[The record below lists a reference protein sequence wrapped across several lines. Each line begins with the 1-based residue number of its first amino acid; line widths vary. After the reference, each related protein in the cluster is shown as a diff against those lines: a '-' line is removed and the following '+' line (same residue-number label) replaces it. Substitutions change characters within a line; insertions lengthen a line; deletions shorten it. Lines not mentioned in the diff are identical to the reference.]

1 MSRNSDPD
9 SIMEMF
15 SRFGR
20 ELKMPNVDVDAIL
33 RHHRKNFEALE
44 NSAKVSAAGASSLMN
59 RQREMLQATLQ
70 EAAEMARNFG
80 SPGNPRELVK
90 KQADFARKSFEAAV
104 KNAGEVSELV
114 KKSSTDSIEILR
126 ARIRESMEEVRES
139 FDKRK

>member
-1 MSRNSDPD
+1 MSKNSDPD

-20 ELKMPNVDVDAIL
+20 ELKMPKIDVDAIL
-33 RHHRKNFEALE
+33 RHHRKNIEALE
-44 NSAKVSAAGASSLMN
+44 KSAEISAAGASSLMN

-70 EAAEMARNFG
+70 EVTEMARTFG
-80 SPGNPRELVK
+80 SPGNPQELVT

-114 KKSSTDSIEILR
+114 KKSSIDSIEILR

>member
-1 MSRNSDPD
+1 MSKNSDPD

-20 ELKMPNVDVDAIL
+20 ELKMPRIDVDAIL
-33 RHHRKNFEALE
+33 RHHRKNIEALE
-44 NSAKVSAAGASSLMN
+44 KSAEISAAGASSLMN

-70 EAAEMARNFG
+70 EVTEMARTFG
-80 SPGNPRELVK
+80 SPGNPQELVT

-114 KKSSTDSIEILR
+114 KKSSIDSIEILR

>member
-1 MSRNSDPD
+1 MSKNSDPD

-20 ELKMPNVDVDAIL
+20 DLKMPNVDVDAIL
-33 RHHRKNFEALE
+33 RHHRKNIEALE
-44 NSAKVSAAGASSLMN
+44 KSAEASAAGVSSLMN
-59 RQREMLQATLQ
+59 RQRELLQATLQ
-70 EAAEMARNFG
+70 EVTEMARTFG
-80 SPGNPRELVK
+80 SPGNPQELVT
-90 KQADFARKSFEAAV
+90 KQAEFARKSFEAAV
-104 KNAGEVSELV
+104 KNAGEVSEMV